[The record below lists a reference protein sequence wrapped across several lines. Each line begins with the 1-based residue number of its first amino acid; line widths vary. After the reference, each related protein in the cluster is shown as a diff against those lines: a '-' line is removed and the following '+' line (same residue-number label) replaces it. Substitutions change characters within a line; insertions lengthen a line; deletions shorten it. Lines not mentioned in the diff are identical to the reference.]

1 MGSICT
7 KENTKVIERKS
18 TTANKLPFS
27 FEFNIHRRYHFQR
40 VINHGAFGQVKLYS
54 DRIFSGTEYAIK
66 CMTKMGL
73 KPNKISRIKNEI
85 EILSQLDHPNI
96 VTYFCTVEDN
106 KNYYILME
114 YLSGKDLDKIFREDY
129 NKITFNDIRFIL
141 YQVFSA
147 LNYIHSKDIVHRDIK
162 PANIICA
169 KNNGKFDLKLI
180 DFGLSVNL
188 EKRGKYSVAGSLA
201 YLSPEGLKEIVHVKN
216 DMWAC
221 GVIFYWFIY
230 GKMPFEKKS
239 KSELIDAILKEEIE
253 YDENIMRAHTPKE
266 AVDLCQKL
274 LNRDFDERISAIDAL
289 KHPFFK
295 KLTVSIDDNKLFDEY
310 FTKERVEYIRL
321 YNLGNIIKKVA
332 VYMYAMLSSYDEEEN
347 FRQMFLTLDKTMN
360 GGGTIN
366 PRDLFEE
373 FKKRNL
379 VTNDDIKAFSFID
392 PVKTRRVKKILTMN
406 TYSSTKDGKSISKKE
421 LIAKDWGSINFTV
434 FLSFCYI
441 DEFLNNKKDCYKPRM
456 KYIFQ
461 LMSNGEDIT
470 KKIEEEIS
478 KFEEEEKKKTKD
490 PEELK
495 AKVKQK
501 ENELISANEWYIN
514 RRTFKRF
521 IYKYALP
528 FQYEKDVIENFFNE
542 HPENIKMQEFDEL
555 IK

>member
-1 MGSICT
+1 MGSICL
-7 KENTKVIERKS
+7 KDNTKVVEGKS
-18 TTANKLPFS
+18 GLKLPFS
-27 FEFNIHRRYHFQR
+27 FDFNIHHRYHFQR

-66 CMTKMGL
+66 CISKMRV
-73 KPNKISRIKNEI
+73 KQNKINQIKSEI

-106 KNYYILME
+106 KNYYLLME

-147 LNYIHSKDIVHRDIK
+147 LSYIHSKNIVHRDIK

-188 EKRGKYSVAGSLA
+188 EKRGKHNVAGSLA
-201 YLSPEGLKEIVHVKN
+201 YLAPEGLKEIIHVKN

-239 KSELIDAILKEEIE
+239 RSELYDAILKEEIE
-253 YDENIMRAHTPKE
+253 YDENLMRAHTPKE
-266 AVDLCQKL
+266 AVDLCQQL
-274 LNRDFDERISAIDAL
+274 LMRDFDERISAMDAL

-295 KLTVSIDDNKLFDEY
+295 KLSVAGDDNELFNSY
-310 FTKERVEYIRL
+310 FTKERVEYIKI
-321 YNLGNIIKKVA
+321 YNLGNIIKKTF
-332 VYMYAMLSSYDEEEN
+332 VYVYSMLSSYDEEES
-347 FRQMFLTLDKTMN
+347 FRQMFLALDKNMN
-360 GGGTIN
+360 SGGQLN

-373 FKKRNL
+373 FKKRDL

-392 PVKTRRVKKILTMN
+392 PIKTRRVKKILSMN
-406 TYSSTKDGKSISKKE
+406 TYNSNKDGKSMSKKQ
-421 LIAKDWGSINFTV
+421 LISLDWGYISYTMFI
-434 FLSFCYI
+434 SFCYI
-441 DEFLNNKKDCYKPRM
+441 DEFINRKKDCYKPRL

-461 LMSNGEDIT
+461 LMSNGEEIT
-470 KKIEEEIS
+470 KKIEEELA
-478 KFEEEEKKKTKD
+478 KFEEEEKKKKKD
-490 PEELK
+490 AEEIK
-495 AKVKQK
+495 ERVKQK
-501 ENELISANEWYIN
+501 ENELISENEWYITK
-514 RRTFKRF
+514 RTFKRF
-521 IYKYALP
+521 IYKYSLP
-528 FQYEKDVIENFFNE
+528 FQYEKDIIEKFFTD
-542 HPENIKMQEFDEL
+542 HPDNIKIAEFEEL
-555 IK
+555 VK

>member
-1 MGSICT
+1 MRHPDGTYDLTIDD
-7 KENTKVIERKS
+7 
-18 TTANKLPFS
+18 
-27 FEFNIHRRYHFQR
+27 IH
-40 VINHGAFGQVKLYS
+40 
-54 DRIFSGTEYAIK
+54 
-66 CMTKMGL
+66 
-73 KPNKISRIKNEI
+73 EI
-85 EILSQLDHPNI
+85 RE
-96 VTYFCTVEDN
+96 
-106 KNYYILME
+106 KNYELT
-114 YLSGKDLDKIFREDY
+114 KDMSNE
-129 NKITFNDIRFIL
+129 
-141 YQVFSA
+141 
-147 LNYIHSKDIVHRDIK
+147 
-162 PANIICA
+162 
-169 KNNGKFDLKLI
+169 
-180 DFGLSVNL
+180 
-188 EKRGKYSVAGSLA
+188 
-201 YLSPEGLKEIVHVKN
+201 
-216 DMWAC
+216 
-221 GVIFYWFIY
+221 
-230 GKMPFEKKS
+230 
-239 KSELIDAILKEEIE
+239 
-253 YDENIMRAHTPKE
+253 
-266 AVDLCQKL
+266 
-274 LNRDFDERISAIDAL
+274 
-289 KHPFFK
+289 
-295 KLTVSIDDNKLFDEY
+295 
-310 FTKERVEYIRL
+310 ERVEYIRL

-434 FLSFCYI
+434 FMSFCYI

-478 KFEEEEKKKTKD
+478 KVEEEEKKKTKD